1 MAQVMS
7 GGLRGFA
14 ADLELDEIATVKEVI
29 VSSDLQVAKVYISL
43 YRIGADDD
51 DEPPYDT
58 WDRLVKLQP

>member
-7 GGLRGFA
+7 GSLKGFA